1 VISRGGILFYLSGMV
16 SPAVD
21 LEVAADAAGS
31 LGFGAYFNGLWSV
44 GSWDKSEVFQSIAY
58 KELFPH
64 RHCSP
69 LVGVRVEQTA
79 CVISLR
85 QCCCGTHSQFKDL

>member
-1 VISRGGILFYLSGMV
+1 MV

-21 LEVAADAAGS
+21 LEVGSDAAGS
-31 LGFGAYFNGLWSV
+31 LDFGAYFNGLWFV
-44 GSWDKSEVFQSIAY
+44 GSWDKSEVFQSVAY

-79 CVISLR
+79 CYFAQTMLPWCIFSI
-85 QCCCGTHSQFKDL
+85 QGHT